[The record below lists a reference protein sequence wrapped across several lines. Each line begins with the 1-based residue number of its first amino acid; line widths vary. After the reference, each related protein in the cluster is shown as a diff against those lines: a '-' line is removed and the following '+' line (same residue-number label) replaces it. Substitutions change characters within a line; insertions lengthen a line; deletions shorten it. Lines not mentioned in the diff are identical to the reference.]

1 MLISADIP
9 SFAPRDK
16 EREHHNLDVIQR
28 VLAGI
33 KAPRGSSSHLLD
45 AFDAFAGF
53 LVLDALTASSD
64 RHVENW
70 AVLEGPNGVSFLAPS
85 WDHGNSLGFQLDDEQ
100 RQEELSNGIETWAAH
115 GMARKFEGGRT
126 QQLTKLA
133 LEALRRASIQG
144 RDYWLGR
151 VQELE
156 IVDLRGT
163 IEKVPRMSEIERT
176 FVFEVIVANK
186 GRLLDDY
193 AK

>member
-1 MLISADIP
+1 
-9 SFAPRDK
+9 
-16 EREHHNLDVIQR
+16 
-28 VLAGI
+28 
-33 KAPRGSSSHLLD
+33 
-45 AFDAFAGF
+45 
-53 LVLDALTASSD
+53 
-64 RHVENW
+64 
-70 AVLEGPNGVSFLAPS
+70 
-85 WDHGNSLGFQLDDEQ
+85 
-100 RQEELSNGIETWAAH
+100 
-115 GMARKFEGGRT
+115 MARKFEGGRT
-126 QQLTKLA
+126 LQLTTLA

-186 GRLLDDY
+186 RRLLDDY